1 MSAPVVALLM
11 LFCVTNSSVFVTSF
25 HVIGAD
31 VEAGARAVFFGRV
44 ACFLGLSFHSPARL
58 IWTSGPH
65 VSPPSVERRNRI
77 RRSSEVLQSSW
88 KNEALT
94 PPPSSMATCTPWLAE
109 RLTPSSPGSG
119 GWIAP
124 CV

>member
-11 LFCVTNSSVFVTSF
+11 LFCVTNSSLFVTSF
-25 HVIGAD
+25 HAIGAD
-31 VEAGARAVFFGRV
+31 VEAGRRAFLLGRR
-44 ACFLGLSFHSPARL
+44 ACLFGLSFHSPARL

-65 VSPPSVERRNRI
+65 VAPPSVERRKRI

-88 KNEALT
+88 KKEALT
-94 PPPSSMATCTPWLAE
+94 PPASSMASWTPWLAE
-109 RLTPSSPGSG
+109 RLTPSSPGLG

-124 CV
+124 